1 MRIKMIIS
9 CWLAAALCLMLA
21 SCSKQSTLEST
32 THMVD
37 AFFSAIKTQD
47 FETAS
52 AFFIE
57 NATRPR
63 EEWLNQLREY
73 HEELGELQDYALQ
86 SKVINTVYS
95 GARYTL
101 MYRAKFLKRDAD
113 INLIVFE
120 GVSSDAAPQIEV
132 MQVHPVGP

>member
-1 MRIKMIIS
+1 
-9 CWLAAALCLMLA
+9 
-21 SCSKQSTLEST
+21 
-32 THMVD
+32 MVD

-57 NATRPR
+57 SATRPR

-101 MYRAKFLKRDAD
+101 MYRVKFSKRDAN

-132 MQVHPVGP
+132 MQVHPVGS